1 MTENKVTDNHMVVY
15 RVSLQLLH
23 ALIRQVVGPVIF
35 LCGKKTTIAKRNEA
49 LLLRLIALEVE
60 FLHIINYR
68 LCLLKEDDEILPFCR
83 L

>member
-15 RVSLQLLH
+15 RVSLQL
-23 ALIRQVVGPVIF
+23 QVVGPVIF